1 METMIDQRRCVW
13 DRWIPAKLEAID
25 QVSAEVKTVLREW
38 GMDRC
43 SFDVILLAREALV
56 NAVLYGCQQD
66 PGKQVQFTLALD
78 GDELVMT
85 VEDPGPGFDWREKSH
100 RGVDMSEE
108 HGRGFLIFR
117 CYATHFEY
125 NDKGNRLT
133 LRKAVSR

>member
-1 METMIDQRRCVW
+1 MDQ
-13 DRWIPAKLEAID
+13 
-25 QVSAEVKTVLREW
+25 
-38 GMDRC
+38 C

-56 NAVLYGCQQD
+56 NAVLHGCQQD
-66 PGKQVQFTLALD
+66 PDKQVQFTLALD

-85 VEDPGPGFDWREKSH
+85 VEDSGPGFDWREQSH
-100 RGVDMSEE
+100 SLVDMSEE

-117 CYATHFEY
+117 CYATDFAY